1 VLETRSSAIAEK
13 PRFLISLNIS
23 LSRPRSLKLSWN
35 DTLEYGVCKSLLVS
49 QNAVPVSLEAGGD
62 VPSRPNPSATLLVL
76 RAMRENKIVIC
87 PFTVHVVSL
96 NENNNDIF
104 SAAKPILQ
112 SKYEILCGVCVG
124 LAVLKKDCMAL
135 LRSHKYSHVVSV
147 AYPWQTLTL
156 TLGLLHSCSW
166 KGG

>member
-1 VLETRSSAIAEK
+1 M
-13 PRFLISLNIS
+13 
-23 LSRPRSLKLSWN
+23 
-35 DTLEYGVCKSLLVS
+35 CKSLLVS

-104 SAAKPILQ
+104 QRLNQYCRVNMKFYAA
-112 SKYEILCGVCVG
+112 C
-124 LAVLKKDCMAL
+124 AWD
-135 LRSHKYSHVVSV
+135 
-147 AYPWQTLTL
+147 
-156 TLGLLHSCSW
+156 
-166 KGG
+166 